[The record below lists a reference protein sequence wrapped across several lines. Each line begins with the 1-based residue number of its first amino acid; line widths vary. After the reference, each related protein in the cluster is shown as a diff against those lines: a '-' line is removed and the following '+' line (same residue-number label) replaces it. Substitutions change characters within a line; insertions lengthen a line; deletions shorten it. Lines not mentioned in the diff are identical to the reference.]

1 MIAKI
6 KLPDTVVD
14 DVMTVSAAIM
24 SRSALVMT
32 FLLGDMVIH
41 RRPETSAS
49 DTVGKIA
56 VEMVGTTGLTIMT
69 CRSVG

>member
-24 SRSALVMT
+24 SRSALGMT
-32 FLLGDMVIH
+32 SLPGDMVRH
-41 RRPETSAS
+41 GQPETPES
-49 DTVGKIA
+49 DAVGEIA
-56 VEMVGTTGLTIMT
+56 VEMAVPNGLTIMT

>member
-41 RRPETSAS
+41 GRPETSAS